1 MLDCVV
7 NSVDELDKKIL
18 GDLMNNCR
26 VSYQELSRR
35 YGISANAIRRRV
47 LNLEESG
54 EICGYSLS
62 LSADTLGVNRIL
74 GLLTSDGSRDEVEV
88 MDEIGNHAG
97 VIAAASYSNGT
108 YALVGEYRTPDE
120 LLELTSHLRTI
131 DSIEK
136 TETHQIIQ
144 SRESPFELSRMH
156 LRVLKPLIIEPR
168 LSVVEISNK
177 SGLTARRV
185 RRLLGQLEESGA
197 VKFQALVELGAAAS
211 IPFLAR
217 VTWDE
222 RKTTYREIMDMIRKK
237 YPLAHWETYV
247 SASEPVLYSLIAVEG
262 LFKVNDISRELRND
276 DKIKSVKVLISMF
289 HKFYES
295 ITRQMLLDMIEE
307 AYPDESNK

>member
-1 MLDCVV
+1 M
-7 NSVDELDKKIL
+7 DELDKKIL
-18 GDLMNNCR
+18 GDLSQNCR

-54 EICGYSLS
+54 EISGYSTL
-62 LSADTLGVNRIL
+62 LSAEMLGVHRVF
-74 GLLTSDGSRDEVEV
+74 GLLTSDGSRDEIEV
-88 MDEIGNHAG
+88 MDEIGSHAG
-97 VIAAASYSNGT
+97 IIAAASYSNGT
-108 YALVGEYRTPDE
+108 YALIGEYRTPEE
-120 LLELTSHLRTI
+120 LHKLTSHLRTI
-131 DSIEK
+131 DSIENA
-136 TETHQIIQ
+136 ETHQIIQ
-144 SRESPFELSRMH
+144 SYGSPIELSRMH
-156 LRVLKPLIIEPR
+156 LRVLKPLINEPR

-197 VKFQALVELGAAAS
+197 VHFNALIELGAATS

-222 RKTTYREIMDMIRKK
+222 RKTNYQEILEMIKKK

-247 SASEPVLYSLIAVEG
+247 SASEPVLYSLITVEG
-262 LFKVNDISRELRND
+262 LVQVNEVMIDLRNN
-276 DKIKSVKVLISMF
+276 DKIESVKALISMF

-295 ITRQMLLDMIEE
+295 ITRQTLLDMIDE
-307 AYPDESNK
+307 AYPDE

>member
-1 MLDCVV
+1 M
-7 NSVDELDKKIL
+7 DELDMKIL

-35 YGISANAIRRRV
+35 YGISANAIRRRI

-54 EICGYSLS
+54 EISGYSLL
-62 LSADTLGVNRIL
+62 LSAEMLGVHRIL
-74 GLLTSDGSRDEVEV
+74 GILTSDGSRDEVDV
-88 MDEIGNHAG
+88 MDEIGFHPG

-120 LLELTSHLRTI
+120 LLQMTSHLRTI

-144 SRESPFELSRMH
+144 SRGAHMDLTRMH
-156 LRVLKPLIIEPR
+156 LRVLKPLISEPR
-168 LSVVEISNK
+168 LSVVEVSNK

-197 VKFQALVELGAAAS
+197 VKFQALVELGAKAS

-217 VTWDE
+217 MTWDE
-222 RKTTYREIMDMIRKK
+222 RKTNYQEILDMIKQK
-237 YPLAHWETYV
+237 YPLAHWETYI
-247 SASEPVLYSLIAVEG
+247 SASEPVLYSLISVEG
-262 LFKVNDISRELRND
+262 LVQVNEVMRDLRNNE
-276 DKIKSVKVLISMF
+276 KIESVKALISMF

-295 ITRQMLLDMIEE
+295 ITRQNLLQMIEE
-307 AYPDESNK
+307 AYPDASEE